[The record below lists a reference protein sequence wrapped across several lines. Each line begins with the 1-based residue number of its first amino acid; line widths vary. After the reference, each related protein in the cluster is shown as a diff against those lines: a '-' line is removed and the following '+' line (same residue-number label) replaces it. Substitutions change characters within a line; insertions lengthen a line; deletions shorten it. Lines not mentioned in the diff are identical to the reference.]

1 MIVICFKLLQ
11 HPLRNSW
18 GALSWYRPSQD
29 VADAICTWC
38 AWATE
43 TDKKTMQVAERSI
56 ESGSN
61 HPQTDAVTRT
71 VAMPPGGRSA
81 PPPRTRRCPHQREE
95 ARRPQSMVTQACFS
109 QENRWHM
116 PRIQRL

>member
-29 VADAICTWC
+29 VADAICTRC

-43 TDKKTMQVAERSI
+43 TDKKTMQVAQGLGILVCSRLE
-56 ESGSN
+56 ES
-61 HPQTDAVTRT
+61 V
-71 VAMPPGGRSA
+71 
-81 PPPRTRRCPHQREE
+81 
-95 ARRPQSMVTQACFS
+95 
-109 QENRWHM
+109 
-116 PRIQRL
+116 RIFNN